1 MVEVKE
7 PSLAKATATMAI
19 TTAVSRLTGFLK
31 WLTIAYALGRT
42 ALSDSYNLANNLPNM
57 IFELVVGG
65 VLTAA
70 FIPVVMDYLSQG
82 DEEESWRVASLILNF
97 VLVCLLFIVALGV
110 LFPYPFVRLQTL
122 LVSPEKIRV
131 VMFFFR
137 IFIIQIVFYGC
148 CAVFT
153 GILNARRHF
162 FLPMAAPILNNLV
175 VIATLLAFV
184 RLSERSLTLA
194 LWVLALGT
202 TFGVVA
208 MALVQLPMVL
218 KVGFRYKPVFAFA
231 DPNLKRF
238 LLLGVPTLVFVFFNQ
253 LGNTVINNLAFQFK
267 GGVSAYIYSW
277 AFFQLPHGIL
287 SVSIIVA
294 LFPSL
299 CEAFSLKDMEKFKTH
314 LSLGLR
320 TITFVVAPASAFL
333 VALSPQ
339 ILELALERGKFT
351 HADTLFTA
359 SVLSYFALGILSFG
373 ITTFLA
379 RSFYALK
386 DAKTPTAVISTGI
399 VLMSLLNIFLV
410 AQMGVKGIGL
420 ANTIAYTLT
429 FVALIYLMRQRIGAL
444 NGRAIARSMA
454 KCVLAAVAMGFVMY
468 FFARLWGQYVSLG
481 GLKGSLLELLLAGLL
496 GLLVYSFLSYL
507 FKLEEIDVLKRLFKK
522 GLARLGLESKAW

>member
-1 MVEVKE
+1 MAEAKE
-7 PSLAKATATMAI
+7 PSLAKATATMAV

-31 WLTIAYALGRT
+31 WLFIAYALGRT

-70 FIPVVMDYLSQG
+70 FIPIVMDYLSQR
-82 DEEESWRVASLILNF
+82 DEEEGWRVASLILNF
-97 VLVCLLFIVALGV
+97 ILVCLLFIVALGV
-110 LFPYPFVRLQTL
+110 IFPYPFIRLQTL
-122 LVSPEKIRV
+122 LVSAEKIGL

-137 IFIIQIVFYGC
+137 IFVIQIIFYGF

-175 VIATLLAFV
+175 AIVTLLTFV
-184 RLSERSLTLA
+184 QLSGHSFTLA

-208 MALVQLPMVL
+208 MALVQLPLVL
-218 KVGFRYKPVFAFA
+218 KLGFRYKPVFTFS

-238 LLLGVPTLVFVFFNQ
+238 LLLGVPTIVFVFFNQ
-253 LGNTVINNLAFQFK
+253 LGNTIINNLAFQFR

-294 LFPSL
+294 LFPPL

-339 ILELALERGKFT
+339 ILAVALERGKFT

-359 SVLSYFALGILSFG
+359 SVLAYFALGVLSFG

-386 DAKTPTAVISTGI
+386 DAKTPTAVISAGI
-399 VLMSLLNIFLV
+399 GLMSLLNVFLV

-420 ANTIAYTLT
+420 SNTIAYTLT
-429 FVALIYLMRQRIGAL
+429 FIALIYLMRRRIGAL
-444 NGRAIARSMA
+444 NGKAIARSML
-454 KCVLAAVAMGFVMY
+454 KCVLAAVAMGFAMY
-468 FFARLWGQYVSLG
+468 FFARFWSQYVSWG
-481 GLKGSLLELLLAGLL
+481 GLKGSFLELLLAGLL
-496 GLLVYSFLSYL
+496 GLLVYAFLSYL
-507 FKLEEIDVLKRLFKK
+507 FKLEEIDALRHLFKK
-522 GLARLGLESKAW
+522 GLVRLGLENKTW